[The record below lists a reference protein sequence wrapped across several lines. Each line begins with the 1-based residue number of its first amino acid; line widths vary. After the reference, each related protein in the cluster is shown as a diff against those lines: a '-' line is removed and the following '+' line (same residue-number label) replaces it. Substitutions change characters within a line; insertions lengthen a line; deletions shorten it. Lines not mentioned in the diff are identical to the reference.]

1 MANKIPRTGQ
11 QTELADAAVV
21 IMAGGSGERFWPVS
35 RRAKPKQLLRLY
47 GEKTLI
53 EQAFDRGARLVG
65 TGRVYIVAG
74 ERLRAAIVN
83 ALPQFVTEN
92 YIAEPMA
99 RNTTAC
105 LALAASFIERKSG
118 SETVMA
124 VLTADHLIEDGET
137 FYETL
142 KTAIGRA
149 ASTDDLVAIGMKPTT
164 PDTGFGYLELGEVLS
179 ETGDDKV
186 GKSGPKINRIARFT
200 EKPDLETA
208 EKFVDGGKHLWNSGM
223 FFWRIGVFLDALS
236 RYQPAMAGEMASL
249 RAGAGTWPS
258 GDSLS
263 AIFERLES
271 LPVDKAVMEK
281 ADRVSAVVGEF
292 GWEDVGSWESLSRVL
307 ERDESDNWS
316 VGPTI
321 AIDATDNI
329 IYNERGEGEPEP
341 PEIVLYG
348 VEGLVVV
355 RTPGAVMITTRARA
369 QEVKK
374 IVSHIKSTGR
384 DDLL

>member
-1 MANKIPRTGQ
+1 MANISPQSAKHKV
-11 QTELADAAVV
+11 LADADVV

-35 RRAKPKQLLRLY
+35 RHKKPKQLLRLY

-65 TGRVYIVAG
+65 KERVYIVAG

-83 ALPQFVTEN
+83 ALPRFEAAN

-105 LALAASFIERKSG
+105 LALAASFIERESG
-118 SETVMA
+118 NETVMA
-124 VLTADHLIEDGET
+124 VLTADHLIEDGDM

-149 ASTDDLVAIGMKPTT
+149 ASTYDLVAIGMRPTT

-179 ETGDDKV
+179 ETEEDKA
-186 GKSGPKINRIARFT
+186 SASAPKINRIARFT

-208 EKFVDGGKHLWNSGM
+208 EGFVRGGKHLWNSGM
-223 FFWRIGVFLDALS
+223 FFWRIGVFFQALD
-236 RYQPAMAGEMASL
+236 RYQPAMAREMTGL
-249 RAGAGTWPS
+249 RAGAGDWPS
-258 GDSLS
+258 GDSLR

-292 GWEDVGSWESLSRVL
+292 GWEDVGSWDSLSRVL
-307 ERDESDNWS
+307 KRDDSENWS

-329 IYNERGEGEPEP
+329 IYNEHCDGEPQP

-355 RTPGAVMITTRARA
+355 RTPGAIMITTRARA
-369 QEVKK
+369 QDVKK
-374 IVSHIKSTGR
+374 TVSHIKSTGR